1 MNAPL
6 DQTMLSKVAVDIQ
19 AILGLKLIELK
30 RKASGSLIN
39 SFAHDIVIANE
50 FDLTIQIKGLDYWKV
65 VEYGVNPSAIPYSP
79 QNRSGKESS
88 LYIQGL
94 MNWIK
99 VKGIASDNQTIKA
112 IAFAIATKQTGQS
125 GGGSKGNPMDKNK
138 LGFIK
143 KTQQEREKEVEKIG
157 FAYQKSVLT
166 MVNSLTGSFEI
177 VI

>member
-1 MNAPL
+1 MKAPL

-19 AILGLKLIELK
+19 AILGLKLIQLK

-39 SFAHDIVIANE
+39 SFTHQILIANE

-79 QNRSGKESS
+79 QDRSGKERS
-88 LYIQGL
+88 LYIEGL

-99 VKGIASDNQTIKA
+99 VKGIASDNPTIKA

-138 LGFIK
+138 LGFIR
-143 KTQQEREKEVEKIG
+143 KTQREREKEVEKIG
-157 FAYQKSVLT
+157 LAYQKSVLT